1 MKKFQ
6 KKTLIGMVIAVA
18 VVLAVMAIGFAKI
31 GEKFESMETSTRYT
45 KNSYAIGSISTTTG
59 KIVESK
65 QNIYTKDMN
74 KIADATIKL
83 SEDATITYKVFFYD
97 TDKVFISATDS
108 LDEDFDAED
117 IAEGAVYFR
126 VVITPGLVDG
136 EPVELATSADMQRY
150 TSQISIV
157 VAK

>member
-1 MKKFQ
+1 MKKF
-6 KKTLIGMVIAVA
+6 KKQIFIGIVVAVA
-18 VVLAVMAIGFAKI
+18 LVLVVMAVGFAKI

-45 KNSYAIGSISTTTG
+45 KKSYAIGSISTTTG
-59 KIVESK
+59 KVVESR
-65 QNIYTKDMN
+65 QNIYTNDMN

-97 TDKVFISATDS
+97 EDRVFISATES
-108 LDEDFDAED
+108 LDEDFNAEN

-126 VVITPGLVDG
+126 VVITPALVDG
-136 EPVELATSADMQRY
+136 EPVELATADDMARY